1 MDDLKVNVVAMLD
14 QAKTQRSINAS
25 LKKMKIDPIT
35 VKIKID
41 DKSMQQA
48 LGQIQKSVQL
58 SSSQQ
63 GNKSPSVSLSNIFG
77 SSSEFAL
84 PSLEAA

>member
-1 MDDLKVNVVAMLD
+1 MDDLKVNVVATLD
-14 QAKTQRSINAS
+14 QAKAQRSINAS

-41 DKSMQQA
+41 NKSMQQA
-48 LGQIQKSVQL
+48 LGQIQKSAQL
-58 SSSQQ
+58 SSVRQ
-63 GNKSPSVSLSNIFG
+63 GSNSPSVSLSNLFG